1 MSKDKTALDMLGET
15 HLPSDLLVP
24 TEGLNGLIDTYPDL
38 DYGAGVLNHF
48 LPESSGHESGLPD
61 GVVKAD
67 DEGFGHLG
75 EFLKEGNLADL
86 SWLEVAEQDAERLPE
101 NPVDLAIPEL
111 EEAWG
116 VDRRTTG
123 VRTTAYDLEEVKYHE
138 AAADTSTGRRVTAD
152 QRHALG
158 KVLRKAMRRSAA
170 GADWADIRREVKAS
184 AGLYGDTI
192 EAAMKVVKAE
202 HGLAGRVFI
211 RAEAYPGY
219 IDGKWKKHLRKAAA
233 GARYILVAKADLG
246 AVHHV
251 NGICTIT
258 GKKVVTKVPWKA
270 AYSHYAPKLR
280 ASGRKV
286 ASNPDNPRTTLRK
299 GFAQTP
305 KGMAAIE
312 APRPVHVAP
321 SERVS
326 SKQAKET
333 FAATPATKRKVYNRQ
348 AAESKQAK
356 IAAARRINA
365 WVSANLIPVKTAKA
379 IVSSGKSAPVMLRQ
393 AAAVVLATRGAAAFS
408 GLDNDVRPADIT
420 IREANAELAKV
431 KAPAPIDISH
441 READAV
447 KRKAHLYIAKQV
459 KAGALSR
466 EDGVRLVNSK
476 AEPRAIKATA
486 DALINAGAQKK
497 ADYSGQTNQ
506 RPERKVSRSQALSY
520 LAKAEKEAVDKQA
533 ALDDEAKYRKW
544 AASRTGRRV
553 KDLEARCRKV
563 ATSIE
568 KGLRGSALAKAIRRA
583 ITAEESPAASMMLA
597 SILRQKGLS
606 LEAALEGPKKK
617 AASYDGPKFQVSQAE
632 TRVATPARKE
642 LQGLLKY
649 ALQKMNE
656 GVAGSDLTT
665 LLRARFGGPVRKAA
679 STDLKELRAS
689 HEGLAGH
696 LYVDA
701 AAYASPTGTKGCE
714 KGGLKH
720 RANQVPTVMAMDR
733 CKGCALRNKRADG
746 TPVCSTY
753 NKPLVT
759 AAELPVDDIKAYQ
772 QQNIQASDASDAE
785 LTASYFAPAYD
796 QSDFNLHNAAGDGID
811 FSDAPPNEELGHI
824 VFGGMEW

>member
-1 MSKDKTALDMLGET
+1 VSKDKQALDMLGET

-24 TEGLNGLIDTYPDL
+24 TEGLNGLLDTYPDL
-38 DYGAGVLNHF
+38 NYGAGVLNQF

-61 GVVKAD
+61 GVVRAD
-67 DEGFGHLG
+67 DEGCGHLG
-75 EFLKEGNLADL
+75 EFLKEGSLADL

-101 NPVDLAIPEL
+101 SPTALAIPEL

-123 VRTTAYDLEEVKYHE
+123 VRSTAYDLEEVKYHE
-138 AAADTSTGRRVTAD
+138 AANDTSSGHAVTAE
-152 QRHALG
+152 QRSALG
-158 KVLRKAMRRSAA
+158 RVLRKAMRRSAA
-170 GADWADIRREVKAS
+170 GADWSDIRHEAKGS
-184 AGLYGDTI
+184 AGLYSDTI
-192 EAAMKVVKAE
+192 KAAMKVIKAE
-202 HGLAGRVFI
+202 HGLSGRVFI

-219 IDGKWKKHLRKAAA
+219 IDGKWKKHLRKATA
-233 GARYILVAKADLG
+233 GARYIVVAKADLD
-246 AVHHV
+246 AIHHV

-258 GKKVVTKVPWKA
+258 GKKVVTTVPWKA

-286 ASNPDNPRTTLRK
+286 ASNPDNPRVALRK
-299 GFAQTP
+299 AFAQTP

-312 APRPVHVAP
+312 RTRPVHVAP

-333 FAATPATKRKVYNRQ
+333 FAATPAAERKVYNRQ
-348 AAESKQAK
+348 AAESRASQV
-356 IAAARRINA
+356 AAARRINA
-365 WVSANLIPVKTAKA
+365 WVSANLLPVKTAKA

-420 IREANAELAKV
+420 IREATEALAQV

-441 READAV
+441 REGEAV
-447 KRKAHLYIAKQV
+447 KRKANLYIAKQV

-466 EDGVRLVNSK
+466 EDGVRLVNST
-476 AEPRAIKATA
+476 AEPRVIKATA
-486 DALINAGAQKK
+486 DALINAATQKAGA
-497 ADYSGQTNQ
+497 YSGQANK
-506 RPERKVSRSQALSY
+506 RAGRKVSRSDALSY
-520 LAKAEKEAVDKQA
+520 LVKAEKAASVKQA
-533 ALDDEAKYRKW
+533 SVDNEAEHRKW
-544 AASRTGRRV
+544 AASRTGRKVRN
-553 KDLEARCRKV
+553 LEARCRKM
-563 ATSIE
+563 ATAIE

-597 SILRQKGLS
+597 SILRQKGIS

-617 AASYDGPKFQVSQAE
+617 AAAYEGTKFQVSQAE
-632 TRVATPARKE
+632 TRLAAPVRKE
-642 LQGLLKY
+642 LEGLLKY

-656 GVAGSDLTT
+656 GVAGSDLTM
-665 LLRARFGGPVRKAA
+665 LLSARFGGPVRKAA
-679 STDLKELRAS
+679 STDLKDLRAS

-733 CKGCALRNKRADG
+733 CTGCALRNKRADG

-772 QQNIQASDASDAE
+772 QQNIHASDASDAE
-785 LTASYFAPAYD
+785 LTASYFAPSYD
-796 QSDFNLHNAAGDGID
+796 QSEFSLHNAAGDGID
-811 FSDAPPNEELGHI
+811 FSEAPPNDELGHI
-824 VFGGMEW
+824 IFGGMEW